1 MKSAAGPSPFSTYAT
16 RPKGKSTNLRALCH
30 EAASLAGEADE
41 SRGFTASANIPDVI
55 VKKSLHFMNTASA
68 RCEKIARLFR
78 RV

>member
-1 MKSAAGPSPFSTYAT
+1 
-16 RPKGKSTNLRALCH
+16 LRALCH

-41 SRGFTASANIPDVI
+41 SRGFTASANIVPDVI
-55 VKKSLHFMNTASA
+55 VKKSLRFMNTTSS